1 MSYASIIGHL
11 MLTELILLLYTY
23 YETNFNCVVV
33 LRYWNTEEETAALA
47 SLKYYVLRQ
56 EVPGKKACEECT
68 ASSSDALCKRSWT
81 DVKYKVKN
89 LINAARKH

>member
-11 MLTELILLLYTY
+11 MLTELLLLLYTY
-23 YETNFNCVVV
+23 YERNFNCVVV
-33 LRYWNTEEETAALA
+33 LRYWNTEEETAVLA

-68 ASSSDALCKRSWT
+68 ASSSDALCKRLWT

-89 LINAARKH
+89 LIDDARKH